1 MGLDNLIYEEIDCN
15 DGCCKSM
22 QPIKDAK
29 VTALTRSL
37 CGGILTD
44 DSYSFRGKVYD
55 DLVDKY
61 SGLSLYNSDKWT
73 DDDYFKLMTNMF
85 VDKTYGKGVHINEY
99 GHQIQPK
106 ELLTLRKLIAYI
118 YELRNSGRKV
128 EIGAWY

>member
-1 MGLDNLIYEEIDCN
+1 MGLDNLIYEKQE
-15 DGCCKSM
+15 
-22 QPIKDAK
+22 PIKDEK
-29 VTALTRSL
+29 ISALTKQL

-55 DLVDKY
+55 DLVEQY
-61 SGLSLYNSDKWT
+61 SGLSLYNSQDWT

-85 VDKTYGKGVHINEY
+85 VNKTYGKSVHINRY
-99 GHQIQPK
+99 GHQIQIK
-106 ELLTLRKLIAYI
+106 EQLTLRKLIAYI